1 MSSIV
6 IKGNTSG
13 QVEIAAPDV
22 AGSTTLTLPTN
33 TGNIVTTGDSATV
46 TQGMIGSGVA
56 GTGPAFLAQRL
67 SVQSVPL
74 NTTTIFQLDVETN
87 DTDNCFNNTSSAVNG
102 IPPYSFMPNVAGY
115 YNITGFAVTQSPS
128 TGYYMNVYIFKNGV
142 GYVQVGGGGGNGTA
156 WFHGGCSVLVYLNGT
171 TDYVGLYGLTNV
183 TNNMTAYMSGHLVRA
198 A

>member
-56 GTGPAFLAQRL
+56 GAGQAAWTRTRL
-67 SVQSVPL
+67 RL
-74 NTTTIFQLDVETN
+74 RFRRR
-87 DTDNCFNNTSSAVNG
+87 
-102 IPPYSFMPNVAGY
+102 
-115 YNITGFAVTQSPS
+115 
-128 TGYYMNVYIFKNGV
+128 
-142 GYVQVGGGGGNGTA
+142 
-156 WFHGGCSVLVYLNGT
+156 
-171 TDYVGLYGLTNV
+171 LT
-183 TNNMTAYMSGHLVRA
+183 L
-198 A
+198 